1 LTLRHTDLRY
11 ELGGD
16 FSALDATGSV
26 RVEAIDLQHPFIRT
40 RQFNV
45 HGQLAYE
52 RKSLEDRQGATGF
65 INERRIAGR
74 TIGLSVDA
82 RDGWLGGGFSLL
94 TVAMT
99 ASELDLLTPAIALSD
114 QSAGGRFTQGAFSK
128 TGYTLS
134 RMQAMGGPWT
144 LSFNLSGQ
152 TASRNLEGSEKMA
165 LGGPGGVRA
174 YAIGEGASDQGWIT
188 QTELRRAFGDPA
200 GQSGLNMFAFYDA
213 GRSRINRNPAPGDT
227 IDRIQRSGYGLGLE
241 TRRFGSFVLRA
252 TAAWRDDAGSANDT
266 SINRSPRIYVQGSLF
281 F

>member
-1 LTLRHTDLRY
+1 
-11 ELGGD
+11 
-16 FSALDATGSV
+16 
-26 RVEAIDLQHPFIRT
+26 
-40 RQFNV
+40 
-45 HGQLAYE
+45 
-52 RKSLEDRQGATGF
+52 
-65 INERRIAGR
+65 
-74 TIGLSVDA
+74 
-82 RDGWLGGGFSLL
+82 
-94 TVAMT
+94 
-99 ASELDLLTPAIALSD
+99 
-114 QSAGGRFTQGAFSK
+114 
-128 TGYTLS
+128 
-134 RMQAMGGPWT
+134 
-144 LSFNLSGQ
+144 
-152 TASRNLEGSEKMA
+152 MA

-252 TAAWRDDAGSANDT
+252 TAAWRDDARSANDT